1 MRKNYESP
9 LAEIEKFTIADFITT
24 SGNDGG
30 HGGHGT
36 EVDPFAQNEYTGEI
50 EPN

>member
-9 LAEIEKFTIADFITT
+9 LAEIEKFTIVDFITT
-24 SGNDGG
+24 SGDDG

-36 EVDPFAQNEYTGEI
+36 DRDPFAQNEFTGEI